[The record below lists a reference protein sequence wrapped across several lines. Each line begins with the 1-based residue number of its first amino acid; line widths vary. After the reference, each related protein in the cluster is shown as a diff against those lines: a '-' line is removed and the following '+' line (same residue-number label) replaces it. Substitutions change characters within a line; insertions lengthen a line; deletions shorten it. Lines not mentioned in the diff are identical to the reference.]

1 MSMTLEIDDSLND
14 SREGSKQWVMGYF
27 VYNRRSTWE
36 ELQLRNRCPCKQ
48 SLLTK
53 LDHDRSR
60 GDAIS
65 YLRHYLWPPARAGGL
80 SL

>member
-14 SREGSKQWVMGYF
+14 SREGGKQWLMCYF
-27 VYNRRSTWE
+27 VHDRRSTWG
-36 ELQLRNRCPCKQ
+36 RSYVRSWCPRTQ

-60 GDAIS
+60 GDTIS
-65 YLRHYLWPPARAGGL
+65 HLHHFL
-80 SL
+80 